1 MALAQNTLCSSYRII
16 WLGLFFNFIYMIC
29 PIYLTL
35 FQLFGEIS
43 SDDTSEKKTA
53 RVWHLLFLHSVSGC
67 AGVTSHVFRF
77 PSAIR

>member
-35 FQLFGEIS
+35 FQLLGEIS
-43 SDDTSEKKTA
+43 SDDTSEKKMHECGTFYFCI
-53 RVWHLLFLHSVSGC
+53 VLV
-67 AGVTSHVFRF
+67 GVLV
-77 PSAIR
+77 